1 MDFSTEGGS
10 GVWEDYEMIDDL
22 DRNIIKSLSKNGR
35 MSFAEIAT
43 NLDVT
48 EKTVRTRY
56 NNLVENNII
65 EVVGVVNPITLG
77 IKVGAIIQLK
87 VVPQHIDQ
95 IVEDL
100 KQIPVI
106 RYITT
111 TTGDFQLLA
120 QVNVRDYE
128 ELSETVKTIHRIPN
142 ISSTNVIMQMDVYKN
157 TFEYL

>member
-1 MDFSTEGGS
+1 MHEQDGKEI
-10 GVWEDYEMIDDL
+10 VDEL
-22 DRNIIKSLSKNGR
+22 DKSIIKFLSKNGR
-35 MSFAEIAT
+35 MSFSEIAT
-43 NLDVT
+43 HLEVT
-48 EKTVRTRY
+48 EKTVRARY

-87 VVPQHIDQ
+87 VVPQKIDT
-95 IVEDL
+95 IVEEL
-100 KQIPVI
+100 KKVQVI
-106 RYITT
+106 RYVTT
-111 TTGDFQLLA
+111 TTGDYQLLA

-128 ELSETVKTIHRIPN
+128 ELSETVKTIHGIPD

>member
-1 MDFSTEGGS
+1 MF
-10 GVWEDYEMIDDL
+10 EDHEAIDDL
-22 DRNIIKSLSKNGR
+22 DKKIIKFLSKNGR

-56 NNLVENNII
+56 NNLVDNNII

-87 VVPQHIDQ
+87 VVPQHMDQ
-95 IVEDL
+95 VVEQL
-100 KQIPVI
+100 QQVPVV

-111 TTGDFQLLA
+111 TTGDYQLLA

-142 ISSTNVIMQMDVYKN
+142 IDSTNVIMQMDVYKN